1 MTEFR
6 HKVGDALY
14 ELYTPY
20 DDNLVPQQT
29 ISYPIV
35 RRTGRF
41 VYVHGRLYSTRD
53 KLIRFS
59 IEDLETT
66 GRAWNRPHQMS
77 LYTRPLPHWPLMPIV
92 VSKPEQP
99 ALSSTGTTPA
109 SGGTLAP

>member
-20 DDNLVPQQT
+20 DDYLAPEQT
-29 ISYPIV
+29 ISYRIV
-35 RRTGRF
+35 KRTDRF

-59 IEDLETT
+59 IEDLETE
-66 GRAWNRPHQMS
+66 GHAWNRPHRMF
-77 LYTRPLPHWPLMPIV
+77 LYTRPLPHWPLMPAV

-99 ALSSTGTTPA
+99 ALGA
-109 SGGTLAP
+109 